1 MAWNRQGEVSE
12 AKIVL
17 AHYERVAVF
26 CAGIAVGRNVNP
38 IQNEISAR
46 VKGNARELSLAPV
59 EKDRDGVPYSVG
71 DAVVFSQKY
80 HSGVPCLSA
89 FRFPAP

>member
-26 CAGIAVGRNVNP
+26 CAGIAVVRNANP
-38 IQNEISAR
+38 VPGVPFVRATGSAR
-46 VKGNARELSLAPV
+46 GISLDAASIGCG
-59 EKDRDGVPYSVG
+59 GVPYPVG
-71 DAVVFSQKY
+71 DVVVFSQRY
-80 HSGVPCLSA
+80 YSGVP
-89 FRFPAP
+89 